1 MQHIAFV
8 NFPFVGPEQIGMP
21 KFSSVRFSETFLR
34 TANLNLIVGKE
45 RAEPRTRTDRT
56 RFGRFSSGSNRVQ
69 TLEPMWL
76 EKKRDP
82 PYEQW
87 LVGMGVGSVLFLI
100 IVGGRGC

>member
-1 MQHIAFV
+1 
-8 NFPFVGPEQIGMP
+8 MP
-21 KFSSVRFSETFLR
+21 KFGSVRFSETFLR
-34 TANLNLIVGKE
+34 TANLNLMVGKE

-56 RFGRFSSGSNRVQ
+56 GFGRFGSGSNQVR

-76 EKKRDP
+76 AKKRDP

-87 LVGMGVGSVLFLI
+87 LVGMGAGSVLFII